1 MTRLEFYRSACVREV
16 NLVTR
21 YIAKKQD
28 YPMKN
33 GGRNHC
39 GFLYT
44 LEGTET
50 YRFSDKTLDTPPHS
64 ITFIPRGEVYSIDF
78 CEEQSVVIAFDFE
91 LVDAP
96 QIRPF
101 CVRLSKDNPLR
112 TLFSDAETRWL
123 LKKPECE
130 TDAKSAFYKIVSYLI
145 KNELYYASGEN
156 RMKIAEAIAYLHAH
170 YLETDFR
177 VSMLSQIAKISPRY
191 FEMLF
196 FGEFKCTPKE
206 YILSLKMQL
215 ARELLQSEKYTV
227 TDVAGQLGYG
237 DIYHF
242 SKIFK
247 SKTGYTPSE
256 YKRLGATAFK

>member
-1 MTRLEFYRSACVREV
+1 MTRLEFLRSLCIREV
-16 NLVTR
+16 NLIMR
-21 YIAKKQD
+21 YIVQKED

-33 GGRNHC
+33 SGRKHC

-50 YRFSDKTLDTPPHS
+50 YRFSDRTIATPPHS
-64 ITFIPRGEVYSIDF
+64 LTFIPRGEVYSIDF
-78 CEEQSVVIAFDFE
+78 CEEKSVVITFDFE
-91 LVDAP
+91 LWEEAD
-96 QIRPF
+96 IRPF
-101 CVRLSKDNPLR
+101 CVKLPKENALR
-112 TLFSDAETRWL
+112 ALFADAETKWL

-130 TDAKSAFYKIVSYLI
+130 ADVKSIFYKIVSSLI

-170 YLETDFR
+170 YLESDFR
-177 VSMLSQIAKISPRY
+177 VATLSEVSKMSPRY

-227 TDVAGQLGYG
+227 TAVAEHLGYS

-256 YKRLGATAFK
+256 YKRLGITVYK